1 MEDKNILF
9 MRKNN
14 NCTEIYDAQKH
25 PYIMQD
31 MDKDKR
37 NSIQIGIMKGKLGL
51 FFFYF
56 LGKPSF
62 NSHRWC
68 HFFIYCKIFAR
79 TFREKIDARNF

>member
-37 NSIQIGIMKGKLGL
+37 NSIQIGMMKGKLGL

-68 HFFIYCKIFAR
+68 HIFHLLQD
-79 TFREKIDARNF
+79 FCQDL

>member
-51 FFFYF
+51 FFF
-56 LGKPSF
+56 
-62 NSHRWC
+62 
-68 HFFIYCKIFAR
+68 
-79 TFREKIDARNF
+79 TF